1 MRKLTAGAALAAVL
15 LATAFVSGAP
25 VLADDSEAEATYSR
39 YHRSI
44 EAAKLC
50 RKMSFDQDA
59 HSRMAGVI
67 HARIEHKIGAKRLRL
82 LTAAQR
88 EAKDMVKK
96 QGCDGAEVM
105 ELLALFDS
113 DLAPVL
119 Q

>member
-1 MRKLTAGAALAAVL
+1 VRKLTAGAALAAVL
-15 LATAFVSGAP
+15 LATVLLNGGP
-25 VLADDSEAEATYSR
+25 LLADDSEAEATYSR

-50 RKMSFDQDA
+50 RKMDFDQDA

-67 HARIEHKIGAKRLRL
+67 HARIEHKIGAKRLPL
-82 LTAAQR
+82 MTAAQR

-96 QGCDGAEVM
+96 QGCEGVDVA